1 MKIPFV
7 AATTLVAYNLKAE
20 LGAEVLKKAGEIL
33 QKHIDS
39 GSWREVKLVLRFLG
53 GLQPLFEGD
62 GIFPLLEE
70 LFARAVDLQT
80 ASSEDVSRLCPQ
92 VERSKTNNWATA
104 ARSGACQGHS
114 VHYSLCD
121 VLSCHGI
128 RDSGLGTP

>member
-80 ASSEDVSRLCPQ
+80 ASSEDVSGLCSQ
-92 VERSKTNNWATA
+92 VNRSKLTIGY
-104 ARSGACQGHS
+104 SCS
-114 VHYSLCD
+114 VWSLSKS
-121 VLSCHGI
+121 SC
-128 RDSGLGTP
+128 SLFPM

>member
-20 LGAEVLKKAGEIL
+20 LGAEVLQKAGEIL

-62 GIFPLLEE
+62 GIFSLLEE

-80 ASSEDVSRLCPQ
+80 ASSEDVSGLYPQ
-92 VERSKTNNWATA
+92 MDRPKLTVWRSYLVWSLS
-104 ARSGACQGHS
+104 RSFC
-114 VHYSLCD
+114 SLF
-121 VLSCHGI
+121 LM
-128 RDSGLGTP
+128 